1 MHKTIANK
9 LYDTATARVLGNWQ
23 KGYSSDRGYLSETLY
38 LKKTGDYFLH
48 GEGGPRS
55 RYAQRV
61 APNTWGY
68 GERILPLT
76 NEEAQDWAEN
86 HLTESAYD
94 EIFGEVTD
102 DGTLSPITLKLRS
115 ATIEKLHR
123 AAREGG
129 KQLSEM
135 AESLLA
141 VALQQ
146 MEAQNLSNDP

>member
-1 MHKTIANK
+1 MGRGGRGPAMPNAWHLTPG
-9 LYDTATARVLGNWQ
+9 ATASQ
-23 KGYSSDRGYLSETLY
+23 
-38 LKKTGDYFLH
+38 
-48 GEGGPRS
+48 
-55 RYAQRV
+55 
-61 APNTWGY
+61 
-68 GERILPLT
+68 ILPLT

-115 ATIEKLHR
+115 ATGEKLHR